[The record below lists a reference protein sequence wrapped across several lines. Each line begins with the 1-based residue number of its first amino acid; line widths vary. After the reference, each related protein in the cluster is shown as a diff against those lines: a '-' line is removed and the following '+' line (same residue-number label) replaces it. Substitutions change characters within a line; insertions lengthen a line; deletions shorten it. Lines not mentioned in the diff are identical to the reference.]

1 MPIRFDDKKKKTY
14 TLLVDER
21 RSLLD
26 RRSGE
31 DRRKAY
37 SLDYFINGGRERR
50 KRTER
55 RRRNERRSD
64 WKMVNKWYSVFV
76 GDKKKK

>member
-1 MPIRFDDKKKKTY
+1 MPTRYNGKKNKKF

-21 RSLLD
+21 RSYLD

-31 DRRKAY
+31 DRRKTY
-37 SLDYFINGGRERR
+37 NLDYFTDGGRERR
-50 KRTER
+50 KRAER
-55 RRRNERRSD
+55 RMRSERRSD

-76 GDKKKK
+76 GNKKV

>member
-1 MPIRFDDKKKKTY
+1 MPTRYNGKKNKKF

-21 RSLLD
+21 RSYLD

-37 SLDYFINGGRERR
+37 NLDYFISGGRERR
-50 KRTER
+50 KRRER
-55 RRRNERRSD
+55 RIHSERRSD

-76 GDKKKK
+76 GQKKV